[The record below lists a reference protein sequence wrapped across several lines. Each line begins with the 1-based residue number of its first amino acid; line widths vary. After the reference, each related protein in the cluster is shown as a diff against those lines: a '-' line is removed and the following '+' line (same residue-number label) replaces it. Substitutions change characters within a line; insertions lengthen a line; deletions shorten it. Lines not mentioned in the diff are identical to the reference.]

1 MNKAVM
7 IIDLKE
13 FLESLGYE
21 EIEDPILS
29 IEVDDKKIYR
39 TMSLSSKGNN
49 EFQIEI

>member
-29 IEVDDKKIYR
+29 IEVDDKKLNYTLKTIDKIQ
-39 TMSLSSKGNN
+39 TGDK
-49 EFQIEI
+49 I